1 VPGVSVADVEAALL
15 RGLRALLPG
24 LTQASGSPVVS

>member
-1 VPGVSVADVEAALL
+1 VPGVTVADVAAALL

-24 LTQASGSPVVS
+24 LTEDATR